1 MKMLALEYYQY
12 YNVYLL
18 VCTKRQLKH
27 ESKMKSLFKLIN
39 NSTRII
45 DSRFAGAFLINLVP
59 FTPYLSVTTLTLKY
73 WLGKG

>member
-1 MKMLALEYYQY
+1 
-12 YNVYLL
+12 
-18 VCTKRQLKH
+18 
-27 ESKMKSLFKLIN
+27 MKSLFKLVNNSTRIIDSRFAGAFLIIN

-59 FTPYLSVTTLTLKY
+59 FTPYLSVATLTLKY